1 MRKGQK
7 ISEETRARM
16 RKAAKK
22 RCEDPKYKDDIGKRM
37 KALHA
42 DPDSKF
48 NNSEYRENHRNKINA
63 LHADPNSKYN
73 SLETKEKR
81 KKSLNTPECRSHNSK
96 MKKEQW
102 SDPNSGLNT
111 SERRKKISEA
121 VKKRYEDPE
130 ERKKVSEA
138 TKKRYED
145 PEERQKQ
152 SIVMKE
158 VCKDPKIRKRLKKLA
173 EDNWKDPG
181 LRLIM
186 NDDQKKRWKDPGYRN
201 KVINSMKEW
210 HEKNPGAWL
219 GENCSAWKG
228 GKSFEPYCENW
239 NDPEFTSY
247 IRERDGKKCLN
258 PDCWGTCKEGKT
270 LHRHHIDG
278 NKKNCDRTNIICV
291 CASCNRRAEQGD
303 RKAQE
308 IIYKQIM
315 SERYG
320 YEYDDLSLLEAVN
333 Q

>member
-210 HEKNPGAWL
+210 HENNPGAWL
-219 GENCSAWKG
+219 GENSSAWRG
-228 GKSFEPYCENW
+228 GISCDPYCDVWADQEYKA
-239 NDPEFTSY
+239 D
-247 IRERDGKKCLN
+247 IRERDGNECMN
-258 PDCWGTCKEGKT
+258 PDCWGKCNGNTP
-270 LHRHHIDG
+270 HIHHIDYD
-278 NKKNCDRTNIICV
+278 KKNCHPWNLITL
-291 CASCNRRAEQGD
+291 CASCNCRANFSRENHTLYYQD
-303 RKAQE
+303 LMTE
-308 IIYKQIM
+308 FYN
-315 SERYG
+315 
-320 YEYDDLSLLEAVN
+320 YEYEQQLSLLEAVN